1 MRRLVLTLAI
11 AGLVALPGQ
20 IARADDNGPD
30 PCTAYAAR
38 SAMPSLYQSYQFSP
52 QGYGPFGYAPL
63 TYPFGIGPYGV
74 GAFFGGP
81 GVPFGTAPAFGPL
94 GPGLTANN
102 IFTQVINP
110 TGIALGAPAN
120 FPTLI
125 GLAALQQGELGT
137 LNTRYSNSAYYQ
149 TASAT
154 WAGAYATQAA
164 SAFTILQALCQ
175 NQGASGGSSMSMM
188 PMGGMSMGMGMMPMS
203 SMSSMGTTMMP
214 MGPTMMAP
222 MASGSGQ

>member
-1 MRRLVLTLAI
+1 
-11 AGLVALPGQ
+11 
-20 IARADDNGPD
+20 
-30 PCTAYAAR
+30 
-38 SAMPSLYQSYQFSP
+38 MPSLYQSYQFSP

-63 TYPFGIGPYGV
+63 TYPFGVGPYGN
-74 GAFFGGP
+74 AAYFGGP

-102 IFTQVINP
+102 IFSNVINP
-110 TGIALGAPAN
+110 SGTMLTQPAN

-125 GLAALQQGELGT
+125 SLAALQQGELGT
-137 LNTRYSNSAYYQ
+137 INTRYSNSAYYQ
-149 TASAT
+149 TAAAT

-175 NQGASGGSSMSMM
+175 NQGASTGSST
-188 PMGGMSMGMGMMPMS
+188 SMG
-203 SMSSMGTTMMP
+203 SMSPTMP

-222 MASGSGQ
+222 GY